1 VRAKIESLFRL
12 IFYNMIITAFLKAY
26 LRLSL
31 SSCEKSFVTLAGNM
45 FEDERL
51 PPGDLKL
58 TMKDVAVSAIIF
70 ISVALSGPIALL
82 CLKMTEEHLG
92 NF

>member
-1 VRAKIESLFRL
+1 VRAKIEGLFRL

-51 PPGDLKL
+51 PASN
-58 TMKDVAVSAIIF
+58 V
-70 ISVALSGPIALL
+70 
-82 CLKMTEEHLG
+82 
-92 NF
+92 

>member
-1 VRAKIESLFRL
+1 MRAKIEGLFRL
-12 IFYNMIITAFLKAY
+12 IFFNMIITAFLKAY

-51 PPGDLKL
+51 LAS
-58 TMKDVAVSAIIF
+58 DV
-70 ISVALSGPIALL
+70 
-82 CLKMTEEHLG
+82 
-92 NF
+92 

>member
-1 VRAKIESLFRL
+1 MRAKIEGVFRM

-51 PPGDLKL
+51 PPGDAKL

-70 ISVALSGPIALL
+70 ISVALSGPIA
-82 CLKMTEEHLG
+82 
-92 NF
+92 